1 MEPPPIRD
9 IVLVVAT
16 VCANNS
22 LACQLLFFHN
32 GRQEREEKPGVAGSA
47 LRSPLAQGLLLS
59 SQRHLDVFLFSAL
72 FFLKGLFL
80 ESHTQACCL
89 YCEVQ
94 PLYYQASG
102 DLILLNEVID

>member
-1 MEPPPIRD
+1 MGDRKKKR
-9 IVLVVAT
+9 
-16 VCANNS
+16 S
-22 LACQLLFFHN
+22 QKW
-32 GRQEREEKPGVAGSA
+32 QEVRSA
-47 LRSPLAQGLLLS
+47 RLLLKDCCSRAKDSWMFS
-59 SQRHLDVFLFSAL
+59 SFSTP

-80 ESHTQACCL
+80 ESRTQACCL